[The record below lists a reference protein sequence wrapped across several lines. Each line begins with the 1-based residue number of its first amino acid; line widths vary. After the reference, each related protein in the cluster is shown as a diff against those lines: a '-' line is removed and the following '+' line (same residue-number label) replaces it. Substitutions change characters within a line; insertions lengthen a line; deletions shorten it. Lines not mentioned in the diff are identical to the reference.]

1 MAGKYT
7 MNAVRWVLVVGAAL
21 GAVASA
27 SQGQAPAAPPRG
39 SELLVSAHAT
49 AATAAP
55 ATRSV
60 NGATSART
68 APPMEP
74 DAVVQTYCVVCHYN
88 ENKANTAGVSFDS
101 FTIATIGD
109 HRELGE
115 RMVRKL
121 RLGMMPPPGNE
132 APDAASYAALI
143 DALETH
149 LDAAAAAQPNPGNRT
164 FQRLNR
170 AEYASAIRD
179 VLGLD
184 VNAGDWLPLDS
195 MSANFD
201 NIADEQMLSATL
213 LEAYLNAASDISRMA
228 VGDLHAPTLDRTYSA
243 STYESQ
249 HPWDRLDGAPFGT
262 RGGIV
267 VKYVFPADGQYVF
280 EPVFIGGNNSRFQDL
295 DISIDGTRVA
305 LVKYEA
311 QPSGGADGRGG
322 IPMPT
327 NPIFVRA
334 GQHVVAAAFVR
345 ETDGPYEDLIRPNDW
360 SFSGGGSG
368 GTGITTLLHLR
379 DLTIRG
385 PYQVTGISDTPT
397 RRKIF
402 TCRPTTTADA
412 PACAR
417 AIVTQLSQSAYR
429 RPVTPA
435 EVDALMHFYQTGAAK
450 ADFET
455 GVRSALEAVLASPDF
470 IFRLERQPDNVRPGT
485 TYRVS
490 DTELAS
496 RLSYF
501 LWGRPPDAELL
512 TVAARG
518 ELSTVVGLE
527 KQARKML
534 ADPRSEAL
542 GTRFAAQWLRLQDI
556 DKVHPDPNFYPNFD
570 EQLASAMRTETIT
583 FFNDLVK
590 SDRSAL
596 ELYRADYTFVNE
608 RLAEHYGIPG
618 VAGDEFRRV
627 TYPDDTRRGLFGQGS
642 VLVQTSLAN
651 RTSPVLRGKWVMSVL
666 LGSDPPPPPAN
677 VPPLDNTAES
687 KGGKVLTTRERIELH
702 RANPACSSCHRFMD
716 PIGLALDHF
725 DATGKWRLHEN
736 GAELDTRG
744 VFYDGTPVSTP
755 GELSAVLL
763 KRPVPLV
770 RTLTENLMAFALG
783 RRAEYYDQPTIRA
796 ITRAAETK
804 DYRMSSLILGVI
816 TSDAFRLKRADPV
829 NDTSKG
835 KERP

>member
-1 MAGKYT
+1 
-7 MNAVRWVLVVGAAL
+7 MNAVRWVVVAGAAWV
-21 GAVASA
+21 AVASA
-27 SQGQAPAAPPRG
+27 SPGETPVVRPRG
-39 SELLVSAHAT
+39 ADLLVSAHRP
-49 AATAAP
+49 AAAAVRP
-55 ATRSV
+55 TT
-60 NGATSART
+60 GSAAQPT
-68 APPMEP
+68 APPVDP
-74 DAVVQTYCVVCHYN
+74 DAVVQNFCVDCHN
-88 ENKANTAGVSFDS
+88 DQNKANTAGVSFDN
-101 FTIATIGD
+101 FTVATLAD

-121 RLGMMPPPGNE
+121 RLGMMPPPGNPV
-132 APDAASYAALI
+132 PDAASYAALI
-143 DALETH
+143 DTLETR
-149 LDAAAAAQPNPGNRT
+149 LDATAASQPNPGTRT
-164 FQRLNR
+164 FPRLNR
-170 AEYASAIRD
+170 TEYASAVHE

-228 VGDLHAPTLDRTYSA
+228 VGDLHAPSLDRTYST

-249 HPWDRLDGAPFGT
+249 HPWDHLDGAPFGT

-267 VKYVFPADGQYVF
+267 VKHVFPADAEYVF
-280 EPVFIGGNNSRFQDL
+280 EPVFISGNNSRFEDL
-295 DISIDGTRVA
+295 DISVDGTRVA
-305 LVKYEA
+305 LVRYEA

-327 NPIFVRA
+327 NPITIRA
-334 GQHVVAAAFVR
+334 GQHVVSAAFVR
-345 ETDGPYEDLIRPNDW
+345 RFDGPYEDLIRPNDW

-368 GTGITTLLHLR
+368 GSGITTLVHLR

-385 PYQVTGISDTPT
+385 PFHPTGISDTPT

-402 TCRPTTTADA
+402 TCRPTTTADE
-412 PACAR
+412 PTCAR
-417 AIVTQLSQSAYR
+417 TILAQLSTEAYR
-429 RPVTPA
+429 RPTTPA
-435 EVDALMHFYQTGAAK
+435 EVDALMHFYQAGAAK
-450 ADFET
+450 GDFET
-455 GVRSALEAVLASPDF
+455 GVRTALEAVLASPDF
-470 IFRLERQPDNVRPGT
+470 IFRLERQPDTVRPGA
-485 TYRVS
+485 TYRVG

-501 LWGRPPDAELL
+501 LWGRPPDADLL
-512 TVAARG
+512 AAASRG
-518 ELSTVVGLE
+518 DLSTVAGLE

-570 EQLASAMRTETIT
+570 DELAGAMRKETII

-590 SDRSAL
+590 SNRSAL
-596 ELYRADYTFVNE
+596 DLYRADYTFVNE
-608 RLAEHYGIPG
+608 LLANHYGIPG

-627 TYPDDTRRGLFGQGS
+627 TYPDDTRRGIFGQGS

-687 KGGKVLTTRERIELH
+687 QGGKVLTTRERIELH
-702 RANPACSSCHRFMD
+702 RANPACASCHRFMD

-725 DATGKWRLHEN
+725 DVTGKWRLHEN
-736 GAELDTRG
+736 GSDLDTRG
-744 VFYDGTPVSTP
+744 VFYDGTPIATP
-755 GELSAVLL
+755 AELSAVLL

-796 ITRAAETK
+796 ITRAAEAK
-804 DYRMSSLILGVI
+804 DYPVQSLILGVI
-816 TSDAFRLKRADPV
+816 TSDAFRLKRAEAV

>member
-1 MAGKYT
+1 
-7 MNAVRWVLVVGAAL
+7 MNAVRWVLVGGMAW
-21 GAVASA
+21 GAVALA
-27 SQGQAPAAPPRG
+27 SPGQTPPVRPRG
-39 SELLVSAHAT
+39 SDLLVSAHRPTVA
-49 AATAAP
+49 AAP
-55 ATRSV
+55 STPASRAV
-60 NGATSART
+60 RAA
-68 APPMEP
+68 APVDP
-74 DAVVQTYCVVCHYN
+74 DAVVQNFCVDCHN
-88 ENKANTAGVSFDS
+88 DQNKTNTAGVSFES
-101 FTIATIGD
+101 FKIAALAD
-109 HRELGE
+109 HREVGE

-121 RLGMMPPPGNE
+121 RLGMMPPPGNP
-132 APDAASYAALI
+132 APDPATYAALI
-143 DALETH
+143 DALETR
-149 LDAAAAAQPNPGNRT
+149 LDAAAAAQPNPGART

-170 AEYASAIRD
+170 AEYASAVHD

-184 VNAGDWLPLDS
+184 VSAGDWLPLDS

-201 NIADEQMLSATL
+201 NIADEQTLSATL

-228 VGDLHAPTLDRTYSA
+228 VGDRRAPSLDRTYSA
-243 STYESQ
+243 GTYESQ
-249 HPWDRLDGAPFGT
+249 HPWDHVDGAPFGT

-267 VKYVFPADGQYVF
+267 IKHVFPADGEYVF
-280 EPVFIGGNNSRFQDL
+280 EPVFISGNNSRFEDL
-295 DISIDGTRVA
+295 DISVDGTRVA
-305 LVKYEA
+305 LVRYEA

-327 NPIFVRA
+327 NPIAIRA

-345 ETDGPYEDLIRPNDW
+345 RFDGPYEDLIRPNDW

-368 GTGITTLLHLR
+368 GSGITTLVHLR

-385 PYQVTGISDTPT
+385 PFHATGISDTPT

-402 TCRPTTTADA
+402 ACRPTTTAEE

-417 AIVTQLSQSAYR
+417 TILAQLSTSAYR
-429 RPVTPA
+429 RPTTPA
-435 EVDALMHFYQTGAAK
+435 EVDALMHFYQAGAAK
-450 ADFET
+450 GDFET

-501 LWGRPPDAELL
+501 LWGRPPDADLL
-512 TVAARG
+512 AAAGRG
-518 ELSTVVGLE
+518 ELSTVAGLE

-534 ADPRSEAL
+534 ADPRAEAL

-570 EQLASAMRTETIT
+570 DELAGAMRKETIT

-590 SDRSAL
+590 ADRSAL
-596 ELYRADYTFVNE
+596 DLYRADYTFVNE
-608 RLAEHYGIPG
+608 LLAKHYGIPG
-618 VAGDEFRRV
+618 VAGDDFRRV
-627 TYPDDTRRGLFGQGS
+627 TYPDETRRGLFGQGS

-666 LGSDPPPPPAN
+666 LGSDPPPPPPTAG
-677 VPPLDNTAES
+677 PLDNTADS
-687 KGGKVLTTRERIELH
+687 KDGKTLSTRQRIELH
-702 RANPACSSCHRFMD
+702 RANPACASCHRFMD

-725 DATGKWRLHEN
+725 DVTGKWRLHEN

-744 VFYDGTPVSTP
+744 IFYDGTPVSTP
-755 GELSAVLL
+755 AELSAALL

-796 ITRAAETK
+796 VVRAAAAK
-804 DYRMSSLILGVI
+804 DYPVQSLILGVI
-816 TSDAFRLKRADPV
+816 TSDAFRLKRAEAV

>member
-1 MAGKYT
+1 
-7 MNAVRWVLVVGAAL
+7 MNAVRWVLVTGMAW
-21 GAVASA
+21 GAVALA
-27 SQGQAPAAPPRG
+27 SPGQTPPVRPRG
-39 SELLVSAHAT
+39 SDLLVSAHQPTT
-49 AATAAP
+49 ASTRSTAGSKAVRAAAP
-55 ATRSV
+55 V
-60 NGATSART
+60 D
-68 APPMEP
+68 P
-74 DAVVQTYCVVCHYN
+74 DAVVENFCVDCHN
-88 ENKANTAGVSFDS
+88 DQNKANTAGVSFES
-101 FTIATIGD
+101 FKIAALAD
-109 HRELGE
+109 HREIGE

-121 RLGMMPPPGNE
+121 RLGMMPPPGNPV
-132 APDAASYAALI
+132 PDPAGYAALI
-143 DALETH
+143 DALETR
-149 LDAAAAAQPNPGNRT
+149 LDAAAAAQPNPGTRT

-170 AEYASAIRD
+170 TEYASAVRD

-201 NIADEQMLSATL
+201 NIADEQTLSATL

-228 VGDLHAPTLDRTYSA
+228 VGDRRAPSLDRTYSA
-243 STYESQ
+243 GTYQSQ
-249 HPWDRLDGAPFGT
+249 HPWDHLDGAPFGT

-267 VKYVFPADGQYVF
+267 IKHVFPADAEYVF
-280 EPVFIGGNNSRFQDL
+280 EPVFISGNNSRFEDL
-295 DISIDGTRVA
+295 DISVDGTRVA
-305 LVKYEA
+305 LVRYEA

-327 NPIFVRA
+327 NPITIRA

-345 ETDGPYEDLIRPNDW
+345 RFDGPYEDLIRPNDW

-368 GTGITTLLHLR
+368 GSGITTLVHLR

-385 PYQVTGISDTPT
+385 PFHATGISDTPT

-402 TCRPTTTADA
+402 TCRPTTTAEE
-412 PACAR
+412 PTCAR
-417 AIVTQLSQSAYR
+417 TVLTQLSASAYR
-429 RPVTPA
+429 RPTTPA
-435 EVDALMHFYQTGAAK
+435 EVDALMQFYQAGAAK
-450 ADFET
+450 GDFET

-501 LWGRPPDAELL
+501 LWGRPPDTELL
-512 TVAARG
+512 AAAGRG
-518 ELSTVVGLE
+518 ELSTVAGLE
-527 KQARKML
+527 KHARKML

-570 EQLASAMRTETIT
+570 DGLAGAMRKETIT

-596 ELYRADYTFVNE
+596 DLYRADYTFVNE
-608 RLAEHYGIPG
+608 LLARHYGIPG

-627 TYPDDTRRGLFGQGS
+627 TYPDETRRGLFGQGS

-666 LGSDPPPPPAN
+666 LGSDPPPPPAAAG
-677 VPPLDNTAES
+677 PLSTPES
-687 KGGKVLTTRERIELH
+687 KDGKILTTRERIELH
-702 RANPACSSCHRFMD
+702 RANPACASCHRFMD

-725 DATGKWRLHEN
+725 DVTGKWRLHEN
-736 GAELDTRG
+736 GSELDTRG

-755 GELSAVLL
+755 AELSAVLL

-796 ITRAAETK
+796 ITRAAEAK
-804 DYRMSSLILGVI
+804 DYRMQSLILGVI
-816 TSDAFRLKRADPV
+816 TSDAFRLKRAEAV
-829 NDTSKG
+829 NDISKG
-835 KERP
+835 KDRP

>member
-1 MAGKYT
+1 
-7 MNAVRWVLVVGAAL
+7 MNAIRWVLVGGVAWV
-21 GAVASA
+21 AVAAA
-27 SQGQAPAAPPRG
+27 SPGATPSVRPRG
-39 SELLVSAHAT
+39 SDLLVSAHRPAV
-49 AATAAP
+49 AAVPPTRVSAAL
-55 ATRSV
+55 
-60 NGATSART
+60 RT
-68 APPMEP
+68 PPPVDP
-74 DAVVQTYCVVCHYN
+74 DAVVQNFCVDCHN
-88 ENKANTAGVSFDS
+88 DQNKANTAGVSFET
-101 FTIATIGD
+101 FTVATLAD

-121 RLGMMPPPGNE
+121 RLGMMPPPGNPV
-132 APDAASYAALI
+132 PDPASYAALI
-143 DALETH
+143 DTIETR
-149 LDAAAAAQPNPGNRT
+149 LDAAAAAQPNPGTRT

-170 AEYASAIRD
+170 TEYASAVHD

-228 VGDLHAPTLDRTYSA
+228 VGDLHAPSLDRTYSA
-243 STYESQ
+243 GTYESQ
-249 HPWDRLDGAPFGT
+249 HPWDHLDGAPFGT

-267 VKYVFPADGQYVF
+267 VKHVFPVDGEYVF
-280 EPVFIGGNNSRFQDL
+280 EPVFISGNNSRFEDL
-295 DISIDGTRVA
+295 DISVDGTRVA
-305 LVKYEA
+305 LVRYEA

-327 NPIFVRA
+327 NPITIRA

-345 ETDGPYEDLIRPNDW
+345 RFDGPYEDLIRPNDW

-368 GTGITTLLHLR
+368 GSGITTLVHLR

-385 PYQVTGISDTPT
+385 PFHATGISDTPT

-402 TCRPTTTADA
+402 TCRPTTTADE
-412 PACAR
+412 PTCAR
-417 AIVTQLSQSAYR
+417 TILTQLGTAAYR
-429 RPVTPA
+429 RPTTPA
-435 EVDALMHFYQTGAAK
+435 EVDALMHFYQAGAAK
-450 ADFET
+450 GDFET
-455 GVRSALEAVLASPDF
+455 GVRAALEAVLASPDF
-470 IFRLERQPDNVRPGT
+470 IFRLERQPDTVRPGV

-490 DTELAS
+490 DMELAS

-501 LWGRPPDAELL
+501 LWGRPPDADLL
-512 TVAARG
+512 AAAGRG
-518 ELSTVVGLE
+518 ELSTVIGLE

-570 EQLASAMRTETIT
+570 DELAGAMRKETIA

-590 SDRSAL
+590 ANRSAL
-596 ELYRADYTFVNE
+596 DLYRADYTFVNE
-608 RLAEHYGIPG
+608 LLARHYGIPG

-642 VLVQTSLAN
+642 VLVQTSMAN

-666 LGSDPPPPPAN
+666 LGSDPPPPPAAAG
-677 VPPLDNTAES
+677 PLSTPES
-687 KGGKVLTTRERIELH
+687 KDGKILTTRERIELH
-702 RANPACSSCHRFMD
+702 RANPACASCHRFMD

-725 DATGKWRLHEN
+725 DVTGKWRLHEN

-744 VFYDGTPVSTP
+744 VFYDGTPISTP
-755 GELSAVLL
+755 AELSAVLL

-796 ITRAAETK
+796 IVRAAEVK
-804 DYRMSSLILGVI
+804 DYPVQSLILGVI
-816 TSDAFRLKRADPV
+816 TSDAFRLKRAEAV

>member
-1 MAGKYT
+1 
-7 MNAVRWVLVVGAAL
+7 MNALRWVLVAGVAWV
-21 GAVASA
+21 AVAAA
-27 SQGQAPAAPPRG
+27 SPGETPSVRPRG
-39 SELLVSAHAT
+39 SDLLVSAHRPAV
-49 AATAAP
+49 AAARPTGGSAAL
-55 ATRSV
+55 
-60 NGATSART
+60 RT
-68 APPMEP
+68 PPPVEP
-74 DAVVQTYCVVCHYN
+74 DAVVQNFCVDCHN
-88 ENKANTAGVSFDS
+88 DQNKANTAGVSFDA
-101 FTIATIGD
+101 FTVATLAD

-121 RLGMMPPPGNE
+121 RLGMMPPPGNPV
-132 APDAASYAALI
+132 PDPVSYAALI
-143 DALETH
+143 DTLETR
-149 LDAAAAAQPNPGNRT
+149 LDAAAAASPNPGTRT

-170 AEYASAIRD
+170 TEYASAVHD

-213 LEAYLNAASDISRMA
+213 LEAYLNAASEISRMA
-228 VGDLHAPTLDRTYSA
+228 VGDLHAPSLDRTYSA

-249 HPWDRLDGAPFGT
+249 HPWDHLDGAPFGT

-267 VKYVFPADGQYVF
+267 VKHVFPADGEYVF
-280 EPVFIGGNNSRFQDL
+280 EPVFISGNNSRFEDL
-295 DISIDGTRVA
+295 DISVDGTRVA
-305 LVKYEA
+305 LVRYEA

-327 NPIFVRA
+327 NPITIRA

-345 ETDGPYEDLIRPNDW
+345 RFDGPYEDLIRPNDW

-368 GTGITTLLHLR
+368 GSGITTLVHLR

-385 PYQVTGISDTPT
+385 PFHPTGISDTPT

-402 TCRPTTTADA
+402 TCRPTTTADE

-417 AIVTQLSQSAYR
+417 TILAQLSTAAYR
-429 RPVTPA
+429 RPTTPA
-435 EVDALMHFYQTGAAK
+435 EVDALMHFYQAGAAK
-450 ADFET
+450 GDFET

-501 LWGRPPDAELL
+501 LWGRPPDADLL
-512 TVAARG
+512 AVAGRG
-518 ELSTVVGLE
+518 ELSTVTGLE

-534 ADPRSEAL
+534 ADPRAEAL

-570 EQLASAMRTETIT
+570 DELAGAMRKETIT

-590 SDRSAL
+590 ANRSAL
-596 ELYRADYTFVNE
+596 DLYRADYTFVNE
-608 RLAEHYGIPG
+608 LLAKHYDIPG

-642 VLVQTSLAN
+642 VLVQTSMAN

-666 LGSDPPPPPAN
+666 LGSDPPPPPVAAG
-677 VPPLDNTAES
+677 PLSTPES
-687 KGGKVLTTRERIELH
+687 KDGKILTTRERIELH
-702 RANPACSSCHRFMD
+702 RANPACASCHRFMD

-725 DATGKWRLHEN
+725 DVTGKWRLHEN
-736 GAELDTRG
+736 GSELDTRG
-744 VFYDGTPVSTP
+744 TFYDGTPISSP
-755 GELSAVLL
+755 AELSAVLL

-796 ITRAAETK
+796 ITRAAEAK
-804 DYRMSSLILGVI
+804 DYPVQSLILGVI
-816 TSDAFRLKRADPV
+816 TSDAFRLKRAEAV

>member
-1 MAGKYT
+1 
-7 MNAVRWVLVVGAAL
+7 MNAVRWVVVAGVAWV
-21 GAVASA
+21 AVASA
-27 SQGQAPAAPPRG
+27 SPGGMPVVRPRG
-39 SELLVSAHAT
+39 SDLLVSAHRPAV
-49 AATAAP
+49 AAVRPTSGSAAL
-55 ATRSV
+55 
-60 NGATSART
+60 RT
-68 APPMEP
+68 APPVDP
-74 DAVVQTYCVVCHYN
+74 DAVVQNFCVDCHN
-88 ENKANTAGVSFDS
+88 DQNKANTAGVSFDN
-101 FTIATIGD
+101 FTVATLAD

-121 RLGMMPPPGNE
+121 RLGMMPPPGNPV
-132 APDAASYAALI
+132 PDAASYAALI
-143 DALETH
+143 DTLETR
-149 LDAAAAAQPNPGNRT
+149 LDATAASQPNPGTRT
-164 FQRLNR
+164 FPRLNR
-170 AEYASAIRD
+170 TEYASAVHE

-228 VGDLHAPTLDRTYSA
+228 VGDLHAPSLDRTYST

-249 HPWDRLDGAPFGT
+249 HPWDHLDGAPFGT

-267 VKYVFPADGQYVF
+267 VKHVFPADAEYVF
-280 EPVFIGGNNSRFQDL
+280 EPVFISGNNSRFEDL
-295 DISIDGTRVA
+295 DISVDGTRVA
-305 LVKYEA
+305 LVRYEA

-327 NPIFVRA
+327 NPITIRA
-334 GQHVVAAAFVR
+334 GQHVVSAAFVR
-345 ETDGPYEDLIRPNDW
+345 RFDGPYEDLIRPNDW

-368 GTGITTLLHLR
+368 GSGITTLVHLR

-385 PYQVTGISDTPT
+385 PFHPTGISDTPT

-402 TCRPTTTADA
+402 TCRPTTTADE
-412 PACAR
+412 PTCAR
-417 AIVTQLSQSAYR
+417 TILTQLSTEAYR
-429 RPVTPA
+429 RPTTPA
-435 EVDALMHFYQTGAAK
+435 EVDALMHFYQAGAAK
-450 ADFET
+450 GDFET
-455 GVRSALEAVLASPDF
+455 GVRTALEAVLASPDF
-470 IFRLERQPDNVRPGT
+470 IFRLERQPDSVRPGA
-485 TYRVS
+485 TYRVG

-501 LWGRPPDAELL
+501 LWGRPPDADLL
-512 TVAARG
+512 AAASRG
-518 ELSTVVGLE
+518 DLSTVAGLE

-570 EQLASAMRTETIT
+570 DELAGAMRKETII

-590 SDRSAL
+590 SNRSAL
-596 ELYRADYTFVNE
+596 DLYRADYTFVNE
-608 RLAEHYGIPG
+608 LLANHYGIPG

-627 TYPDDTRRGLFGQGS
+627 TYPDDTRRGIFGQGS

-687 KGGKVLTTRERIELH
+687 QGGKVLTTRERIELH
-702 RANPACSSCHRFMD
+702 RANPACASCHRFMD

-725 DATGKWRLHEN
+725 DVTGKWRLHEN
-736 GAELDTRG
+736 GSDLDTRG
-744 VFYDGTPVSTP
+744 VFYDGTPIATP
-755 GELSAVLL
+755 AELSAVLL

-796 ITRAAETK
+796 ITRAAEAK
-804 DYRMSSLILGVI
+804 DYPVQSLILGVI
-816 TSDAFRLKRADPV
+816 TSDAFRLKRAEAV